1 MLQTTKFAPYVKI
14 VKNIVADDT
23 LFFHEGKMFQ
33 SRYLTQAMT
42 VSTVIG
48 QKTSEEELKNPNP
61 EINEFSQQNSSSLSS
76 SFSSSFNNNINNY
89 I

>member
-1 MLQTTKFAPYVKI
+1 VY
-14 VKNIVADDT
+14 NIVADDT
-23 LFFHEGKMFQ
+23 LFFHEGKKFQ

-42 VSTVIG
+42 VSTIIG